1 MNPALA
7 IACLN
12 ANLNVCQNRQI
23 ITACPRKTC
32 EEARGTGS
40 TCFGVT
46 RLRFLRGYRGPQ
58 HVVVFCFRD
67 RRTRTR

>member
-12 ANLNVCQNRQI
+12 ANLKVCQNRQI
-23 ITACPRKTC
+23 ITTCPRKTC

-46 RLRFLRGYRGPQ
+46 RLRFLRGYRGSSA
-58 HVVVFCFRD
+58 RD
-67 RRTRTR
+67 GFLFQGSTH